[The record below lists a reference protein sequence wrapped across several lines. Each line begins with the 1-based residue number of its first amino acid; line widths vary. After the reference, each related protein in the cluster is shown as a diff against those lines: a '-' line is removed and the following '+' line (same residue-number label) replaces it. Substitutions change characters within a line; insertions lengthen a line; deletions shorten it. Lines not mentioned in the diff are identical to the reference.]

1 MKKSRINFPFLF
13 LFVGILI
20 SCISYII
27 PSIESKTSTNYF
39 NLEPDGEILKDT
51 RIYQDIYVPKN
62 IKKYKLMFGT
72 FARNNTGRIKV
83 KIVQGSIE
91 KEELIDVSKLK
102 DNEVNDI
109 HLDYS
114 KFKNGKARL
123 IIEGIDGIP
132 GNAVTIYKSSDI
144 SLGKMFVNN
153 QNTEKGIIQ
162 QIEYTKIDK
171 TVKVQVTLTICLM
184 IILIYFYK
192 LLKNEKK
199 ENKKIYVTTVI
210 IMYLLISIKF
220 PVMTI
225 FTEPFAEFG
234 TNFFLNASTKN
245 IFDNLLLQ
253 DAGYLPLYQRIFS
266 LIIVK
271 VFVLSPRIAVILMQN
286 SLILI
291 MSSIISIFMLKE
303 YSKYGNIFFRFV
315 ICLILAGFP
324 ILHVY
329 ETHSFINIGYF
340 NLVGIILISLL
351 NFENFT
357 KKKFILIMV
366 ITFFLCLS
374 KAYFIVLFPIVVVIY
389 MIFRKKISK
398 REKIYLFVIALSTLI
413 QAIYTYNNS
422 KWIDTI
428 NEKKI
433 TLIENISRM
442 FHNIVQQ
449 VIYLFFSNISLDSNI
464 FSLNLI
470 FLVIIIISI
479 ISALYYFYKYKNK
492 ESVILISLILIIL
505 GTSIL
510 NIKARIWD
518 SEIFWTKTTGIM
530 KVRHSFFIQISII
543 FFVIIFIFNYLKDQ
557 KRALLKNNLYTIL
570 GLMFFIRFLV
580 FDNNYIYIKDNSFSD
595 WNIYSKFYKEKE
607 YLIPLNPEF
616 WYINKNVE
624 VHYIGYKEDNVL
636 KFENDKR
643 TKFLD
648 YSLQQ
653 IHEINFDTPIYLT
666 HLYLTR
672 LRIDNFDK
680 LKIRGY
686 DNNGNI
692 VVELDQLNNKNRRYI
707 GFRNYKKV
715 AISKIKIFNE
725 DLQEA
730 YVIPKIMY
738 GESLSN

>member
-1 MKKSRINFPFLF
+1 MKKNRINFPFLF

-20 SCISYII
+20 SCISYTI

-72 FARNNTGRIKV
+72 FARNNTGKIKV

-192 LLKNEKK
+192 LLKNKKK
-199 ENKKIYVTTVI
+199 ENTKIYVITVT

-271 VFVLSPRIAVILMQN
+271 IFVISPKIAVILMQN

-303 YSKYGNIFFRFV
+303 YNKYGNIFFRFV
-315 ICLILAGFP
+315 VCLILAGFP

-357 KKKFILIMV
+357 KKKFMLIMV
-366 ITFFLCLS
+366 VTFFLCLS

-389 MIFRKKISK
+389 MIFRKKVSK

-433 TLIENISRM
+433 TLIENISRI

-492 ESVILISLILIIL
+492 ESVILISLILIIF

-557 KRALLKNNLYTIL
+557 KRVLLKNNLYTIL

-616 WYINKNVE
+616 WYINKNIE

-636 KFENDKR
+636 KFANDKR

-692 VVELDQLNNKNRRYI
+692 VVELNQLNNKNRRYI

>member
-1 MKKSRINFPFLF
+1 MKKNRINFPFLF

-72 FARNNTGRIKV
+72 FARNNTGKIKV
-83 KIVQGSIE
+83 KIVQGSIK

-192 LLKNEKK
+192 LLKNKKK
-199 ENKKIYVTTVI
+199 ENTKIYVITVT

-271 VFVLSPRIAVILMQN
+271 IFVISPKIAVILMQN

-303 YSKYGNIFFRFV
+303 YNKYGNIFFRFV
-315 ICLILAGFP
+315 VCLILAGFP

-357 KKKFILIMV
+357 KKKFMLIMV
-366 ITFFLCLS
+366 VTFFLCLS

-389 MIFRKKISK
+389 MIFRKKVSK

-433 TLIENISRM
+433 TLIENISRI

-492 ESVILISLILIIL
+492 ESVILISLILIIF

-557 KRALLKNNLYTIL
+557 KRVLLKNNLYTIL

-616 WYINKNVE
+616 WYINKNIE